1 MIPSHQKLN
10 VHYDPASRTALLQC
24 GKRSKVLRDLPTR
37 QRAEDAAR
45 AFACDNWGYVDRQ
58 EDDLPDGPHP
68 AGTA

>member
-24 GKRSKVLRDLPTR
+24 GKRSKVLRDLHTL
-37 QRAEDAAR
+37 QTAEDAAR
-45 AFACDNWGYVDRQ
+45 AFATTHWGYVDRDQ
-58 EDDLPDGPHP
+58 ADPGQPRP